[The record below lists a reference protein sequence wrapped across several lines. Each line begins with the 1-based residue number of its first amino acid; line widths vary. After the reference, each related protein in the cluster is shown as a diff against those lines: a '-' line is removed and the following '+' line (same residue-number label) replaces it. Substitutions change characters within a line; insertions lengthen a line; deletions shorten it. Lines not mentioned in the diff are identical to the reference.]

1 MKAFIEPLQ
10 ELSGYED
17 MTKAAM
23 QPGLVTI
30 SGCIDAQKPHMIYT
44 LGRTRSRRLIV
55 TFHEQKAKELYDDYR
70 FFDPSVVYY
79 PAKDVLF
86 YQSDIRG
93 NLLTAERIS
102 ALRAIHENEQV
113 TVITTFDA
121 LMNTMPRDAQV
132 WDSVL
137 HIAQGDTLD
146 LDALVEQ
153 LVRMGY
159 ERQYQVDNIGQ
170 FALRGGILDIFP
182 LTEESPVRIELWDDE
197 VDTLRT
203 FDVESQKS
211 IENIEKLVVY
221 PACELVLSTEE
232 KAEGIRRLLKEAE
245 AFSDKLRK
253 EMKTEEAYRALSQ
266 AKELAQEWEELSETA
281 GMDAF
286 LSYFC
291 RERWSL
297 LDYFDPAD
305 TFVFFDE
312 LSRSAERGRQ
322 TELEFSESMKQRL
335 EMGYILPGQMN
346 ELFGYKE
353 IMGRL
358 EKYSCCAVSAL
369 DIKTCGLKSN
379 GQFGI
384 HVKSVSA
391 YNNSFELLIAD
402 LKKYKKNGYR
412 IILLSGSRTRA
423 KRLAEDILNEGLNC
437 FYTEDYDHDL
447 VAGQI
452 MVCYGKVHQGYEYP
466 IL

>member
-1 MKAFIEPLQ
+1 M
-10 ELSGYED
+10 
-17 MTKAAM
+17 
-23 QPGLVTI
+23 
-30 SGCIDAQKPHMIYT
+30 
-44 LGRTRSRRLIV
+44 
-55 TFHEQKAKELYDDYR
+55 
-70 FFDPSVVYY
+70 
-79 PAKDVLF
+79 
-86 YQSDIRG
+86 
-93 NLLTAERIS
+93 
-102 ALRAIHENEQV
+102 
-113 TVITTFDA
+113 
-121 LMNTMPRDAQV
+121 
-132 WDSVL
+132 
-137 HIAQGDTLD
+137 
-146 LDALVEQ
+146 
-153 LVRMGY
+153 
-159 ERQYQVDNIGQ
+159 
-170 FALRGGILDIFP
+170 
-182 LTEESPVRIELWDDE
+182 
-197 VDTLRT
+197 
-203 FDVESQKS
+203 ESQKS

-379 GQFGI
+379 EQFGI

-402 LKKYKKNGYR
+402 LKKYKKTDTVLFYFPVPAHARSVWQR
-412 IILLSGSRTRA
+412 I
-423 KRLAEDILNEGLNC
+423 
-437 FYTEDYDHDL
+437 F
-447 VAGQI
+447 
-452 MVCYGKVHQGYEYP
+452 
-466 IL
+466 